1 MKLIKPYFEILEQ
14 KPRNIII
21 PSDMEIG
28 PKMARQEL
36 IDTVYRQIEIA
47 GRTCYKSEDKITLDS
62 AAKFV
67 ERMVKSGHG
76 AMLEHGT
83 VYLFL
88 TMSSRQQYFK
98 YCSNPY
104 SVANSTG
111 EAEKGTWNGFVTT
124 NYRVLV
130 ENGWLEDLEYICNPG
145 KEHEKRITVRFVCDR
160 GVSHEFVR
168 HRVFSFAQES
178 TRYCNYS
185 KDKFGNEL
193 TFIIPCW
200 ADSLAL
206 QEVKGTIINHDEYG
220 NLIGEYYY
228 HLTGKGN
235 PWFKP
240 WEMTPERNFI
250 ANLQI
255 SEQLYLELLNQG
267 WKPQQARAVLPNSLK
282 TELIMTGTL
291 TQWDGFFKLRDAE
304 SAHPQARELA
314 EPLHA
319 EFRKKGWCE

>member
-28 PKMARQEL
+28 PKMVRQEL

-47 GRTCYKSEDKITLDS
+47 GRTCYKSEDKITPDS

-130 ENGWLEDLEYICNPG
+130 ENGWLDDLEYICNPS
-145 KEHEKRITVRFVCDR
+145 KEHERRITVRFVCDR

-185 KDKFGNEL
+185 KDKFGNEVTYIL
-193 TFIIPCW
+193 PNWMDEIQLGTHNSTKILIQ
-200 ADSLAL
+200 ADGFQEFSANNNQEICEIAFMSTLA
-206 QEVKGTIINHDEYG
+206 QAEINY
-220 NLIGEYYY
+220 NTLIR
-228 HLTGKGN
+228 L
-235 PWFKP
+235 
-240 WEMTPERNFI
+240 
-250 ANLQI
+250 
-255 SEQLYLELLNQG
+255 G
-267 WKPQQARAVLPNSLK
+267 WKPQQARAILPNSLK
-282 TELIMTGTL
+282 TELVMTGFVS
-291 TQWDGFFKLRDAE
+291 QWTEFFRLRCA
-304 SAHPQARELA
+304 SNAHPQAQELA
-314 EPLHA
+314 IPLRE
-319 EFRKKGWCE
+319 EFVKRGY

>member
-1 MKLIKPYFEILEQ
+1 MKLIKASF
-14 KPRNIII
+14 NIIEQG
-21 PSDMEIG
+21 SS
-28 PKMARQEL
+28 
-36 IDTVYRQIEIA
+36 IDGIYKIIEQA
-47 GRTCYKSEDKITLDS
+47 GRVCYKSEDKITEDS
-62 AAKFV
+62 AKKFV

-130 ENGWLEDLEYICNPG
+130 ENGWLDDLEYICNPG

-185 KDKFGNEL
+185 KDKFGKEC
-193 TFIIPCW
+193 TFIIPSW
-200 ADSLAL
+200 LGLSKGSYTYDYPSGFTKDGNKWNSEIEFNLFLLSLA
-206 QEVKGTIINHDEYG
+206 
-220 NLIGEYYY
+220 
-228 HLTGKGN
+228 
-235 PWFKP
+235 
-240 WEMTPERNFI
+240 R
-250 ANLQI
+250 
-255 SEQLYLELLNQG
+255 SEATYLELIEQG
-267 WKPQQARAVLPNSLK
+267 WTPQQARAVLPNSLK
-282 TELIMTGTL
+282 TELVMTGFVSD
-291 TQWDGFFKLRDAE
+291 WEHFFKLRDAG

-314 EPLHA
+314 HPLHE
-319 EFRKKGWCE
+319 EFKNRNLLK

>member
-28 PKMARQEL
+28 PKMVRQEL

-47 GRTCYKSEDKITLDS
+47 GRTCYKSEDKITPDS

-130 ENGWLEDLEYICNPG
+130 ENGWLDDLEYICNPG

-185 KDKFGNEL
+185 KDKFGNEVTYIL
-193 TFIIPCW
+193 PNWMDEIQLGTHNSTKILIQ
-200 ADSLAL
+200 ADGFQEFSANNNQEICEIAFMSTLA
-206 QEVKGTIINHDEYG
+206 QAEINY
-220 NLIGEYYY
+220 NTLIR
-228 HLTGKGN
+228 L
-235 PWFKP
+235 
-240 WEMTPERNFI
+240 
-250 ANLQI
+250 
-255 SEQLYLELLNQG
+255 G
-267 WKPQQARAVLPNSLK
+267 WKPQQARAILPNSLK
-282 TELIMTGTL
+282 TELVMTGFVS
-291 TQWDGFFKLRDAE
+291 QWTEFFRLRCA
-304 SAHPQARELA
+304 SNAHPQAQELA
-314 EPLHA
+314 IPLRE
-319 EFRKKGWCE
+319 EFIKRGY

>member
-1 MKLIKPYFEILEQ
+1 MRLIKPSFEIIEQ
-14 KPRNIII
+14 NPKNIII
-21 PSDMEIG
+21 PADMEIG
-28 PKMARQEL
+28 PKMTKQEL
-36 IDTVYRQIEIA
+36 IDAVYRQIEIA
-47 GRTCYKSEDKITLDS
+47 GRTCYKSEDKITPDS
-62 AAKFV
+62 AKKFV

-130 ENGWLEDLEYICNPG
+130 ENGWLDDLEYICNPG

-185 KDKFGNEL
+185 KDKFGKEC
-193 TFIIPCW
+193 TFIIPSW
-200 ADSLAL
+200 LGLSKGSYTYDYPSGFTKDGNKWNFEIEFNPFLLSLA
-206 QEVKGTIINHDEYG
+206 
-220 NLIGEYYY
+220 
-228 HLTGKGN
+228 
-235 PWFKP
+235 
-240 WEMTPERNFI
+240 R
-250 ANLQI
+250 
-255 SEQLYLELLNQG
+255 SEATYLELIEQG
-267 WKPQQARAVLPNSLK
+267 WIAQQARAVLPNSLK

-291 TQWDGFFKLRDAE
+291 TQWEGFFKLRDAE

-319 EFRKKGWCE
+319 EFRKRGWCE

>member
-28 PKMARQEL
+28 PKMVRQEL

-47 GRTCYKSEDKITLDS
+47 GRTCYKSEDKITPDS

-130 ENGWLEDLEYICNPG
+130 ENGWLDDLEYICNPS

-185 KDKFGNEL
+185 KDRFGNEL

-200 ADSLAL
+200 LDYKEQQFTDKDDSSIRTDLS
-206 QEVKGTIINHDEYG
+206 EHEY
-220 NLIGEYYY
+220 
-228 HLTGKGN
+228 
-235 PWFKP
+235 
-240 WEMTPERNFI
+240 FI
-250 ANLQI
+250 DLLLEAENTYN
-255 SEQLYLELLNQG
+255 YLVQYCK
-267 WKPQQARAVLPNSLK
+267 WKPQEARAVLPNSLK
-282 TELIMTGTL
+282 TELVMTGFVS
-291 TQWDGFFKLRDAE
+291 QWTEFFRLRCA
-304 SAHPQARELA
+304 SNAHPQAQELA
-314 EPLHA
+314 IPLRE
-319 EFRKKGWCE
+319 EFVKRGY